1 MSILSNLKKK
11 ITKEPEQNPQ
21 EVYDLK
27 TGSKVRIIKVRQP
40 DGSFTIKKVEDTEMP
55 DVQLP
60 STKESVESSI
70 SLPEDAAKQ
79 KPKKSIEQ
87 RAAAPAGKVDLVA
100 MLDENITKVGTLK
113 EERDTLLQEVLTLR
127 TQIKELDSHKTA
139 KVEADSRINEL
150 EDAVVKLKD
159 EKAELEETVSR
170 LKEERNAV
178 EEKMKRYESV
188 LLKVKD
194 KVLDLHN
201 IQ

>member
-1 MSILSNLKKK
+1 MKFLSDLKKK
-11 ITKEPEQNPQ
+11 MSNEPEPDQQ

-27 TGSKVRIIKVRQP
+27 TGSKVKIIKVRQP
-40 DGSFTIKKVEDTEMP
+40 DGSFTIKKVEDNEMP

-60 STKESVESSI
+60 SKESVESSI
-70 SLPEDAAKQ
+70 SMPEESPKQ

-87 RAAAPAGKVDLVA
+87 KAAPSGKVDLISL
-100 MLDENITKVGTLK
+100 LDENITKVGTLK

-127 TQIKELDSHKTA
+127 SQIKELDTHKTA
-139 KVEADSRINEL
+139 KAEADERISEM
-150 EDAVVKLKD
+150 EDSIVKLKD

-170 LKEERNAV
+170 LKEERNTV
-178 EEKMKRYESV
+178 EEKLKKYESV

-201 IQ
+201 I